1 MTDGGDPTALLEIDA
16 LTVRRH
22 HEALLDDVTLRV
34 RRGSIHVLVGPN
46 GAGKSTLL
54 SAILGQIPFD
64 GRIAVNWRGAGT
76 IGYVPQSF
84 AVDPTLPVTVADF
97 LALTRQRRPVC
108 LGLTRAARLAIARLL
123 ERVGLPGLEQRPLA
137 VLSGGEL
144 RRVLLAHALD
154 PEPELLLLDEPTAG
168 LDESAVQIL
177 DEILIAIET
186 DRADHGGDGVPR
198 SRAGATCGRSSH
210 GARPASR
217 GRGFRGHPR
226 DGGRARVAAGC
237 PRTADRTRMTSFY
250 AWIGGLAQ
258 RGLLPSDFQYPF
270 LVRGFLC
277 VLVLAP
283 ILGGV
288 SHLVVTRRMAFFSA
302 ALGQAAITGVAL
314 GLLLGEPLN
323 APYGGMFGFCLL
335 STLAM
340 VYVKRHATLPPDT
353 LIGVFHALTLGLGLC
368 LLVALTRQFNVH
380 QVESVLFGSLLTVTD
395 GDLALLLAVGIVVA
409 VLLVREYNHL
419 LLDSLSPPLASVAG
433 AEPAYLEYFFALLLT
448 LSIVVSLKII
458 GALLVEALVVVPAAA
473 ARNVARGTRS
483 YLIWS
488 VAVAFLAGIG
498 GLGVSTRFLVPTGGA
513 VVLAVSAIF
522 FLTLAARSVL
532 RRTLV

>member
-1 MTDGGDPTALLEIDA
+1 MTT
-16 LTVRRH
+16 
-22 HEALLDDVTLRV
+22 
-34 RRGSIHVLVGPN
+34 
-46 GAGKSTLL
+46 
-54 SAILGQIPFD
+54 
-64 GRIAVNWRGAGT
+64 
-76 IGYVPQSF
+76 
-84 AVDPTLPVTVADF
+84 
-97 LALTRQRRPVC
+97 
-108 LGLTRAARLAIARLL
+108 
-123 ERVGLPGLEQRPLA
+123 
-137 VLSGGEL
+137 
-144 RRVLLAHALD
+144 
-154 PEPELLLLDEPTAG
+154 
-168 LDESAVQIL
+168 
-177 DEILIAIET
+177 
-186 DRADHGGDGVPR
+186 
-198 SRAGATCGRSSH
+198 
-210 GARPASR
+210 
-217 GRGFRGHPR
+217 
-226 DGGRARVAAGC
+226 
-237 PRTADRTRMTSFY
+237 FY
-250 AWIGGLAQ
+250 AWIGELAQ
-258 RGLLPSDFQYPF
+258 RGLLPRDFQYPF

-302 ALGQAAITGVAL
+302 ALGQAAITGVAI

-395 GDLALLLAVGIVVA
+395 GDLAAAASRSGSVVA
-409 VLLVREYNHL
+409 VLLIREYNHL
-419 LLDSLSPPLASVAG
+419 LLDSLSPPLATVAG

-483 YLIWS
+483 Y
-488 VAVAFLAGIG
+488 
-498 GLGVSTRFLVPTGGA
+498 
-513 VVLAVSAIF
+513 
-522 FLTLAARSVL
+522 
-532 RRTLV
+532 